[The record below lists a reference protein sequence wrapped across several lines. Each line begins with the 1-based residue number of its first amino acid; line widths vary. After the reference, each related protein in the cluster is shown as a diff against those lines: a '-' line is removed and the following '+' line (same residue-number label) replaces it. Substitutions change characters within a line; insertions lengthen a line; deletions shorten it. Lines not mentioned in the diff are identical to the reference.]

1 MENILIKLNRYFN
14 NNKYVL
20 GFIILVVILVLLVVK
35 TADKMRKTEGDSRKT
50 AISESVSNN
59 SITQNN
65 TVTNINTNSMKVD
78 SYNDIKNYVK
88 TKEDYI
94 KVFFNLCKQGK
105 KDLAYQMLSDDCKN
119 ILYPN
124 LDSFISSYYNA
135 IFKTDRNCSI
145 ISFKNNIYKVSY
157 LEDEITTGSDK
168 SLAIQD
174 YITVNSDGKIN
185 ISNFIKKENLDISSN
200 GQYFS
205 FKITERQVFVDYEI
219 YTVKIKNNTMADMY
233 FNDTVESNLYVK
245 NSKNAEFSI
254 NSSEYIDANY
264 YVPSNSEKNVNLKFN
279 VKYQSDNE
287 IVGMYFEN
295 IKIVNKEFYSAVSKD
310 SDGKVK
316 YEKTKTNYPEK
327 MNYIV
332 KFN

>member
-59 SITQNN
+59 TDTQNN
-65 TVTNINTNSMKVD
+65 SISNINTNSIKID
-78 SYNDIKNYVK
+78 NYNEIKNYTT

-94 KVFFNLCKQGK
+94 KVFFYLCKQGK
-105 KDLAYQMLSDDCKN
+105 KDLAYEMLSDDCKKV
-119 ILYPN
+119 LYPSLN
-124 LDSFISSYYNA
+124 SFINSYYNA

-157 LEDEITTGSDK
+157 LADEITTGSDK

-174 YITVNSDGKIN
+174 YVTVDSNGKIN
-185 ISNFIKKENLDISSN
+185 ISNFIRREDLDISSN
-200 GQYFS
+200 WQYFS
-205 FKITERQVFVDYEI
+205 FKITEKQVFVDYEI

-233 FNDTVESNLYVK
+233 FNDVAESNLYVK
-245 NSKNAEFSI
+245 NNKNADFSI
-254 NSSEYIDANY
+254 NSGEYIDANY
-264 YVPSNSEKNVNLKFN
+264 YVPSNSEKIINLKFN

-287 IVGMYFEN
+287 IVGMYFDN
-295 IKIVNKEFYSAVSKD
+295 IKIVNKEYYNAVSKD
-310 SDGKVK
+310 SNGKVI

>member
-20 GFIILVVILVLLVVK
+20 GFIILVVILILLVVK

-65 TVTNINTNSMKVD
+65 TVTNINANSMKVN
-78 SYNDIKNYVK
+78 SYNDINNYVK

-94 KVFFNLCKQGK
+94 KVFFNLCKQDK
-105 KDLAYQMLSDDCKN
+105 KNLAYQMLSDDCKN
-119 ILYPN
+119 ILYQN
-124 LDSFISSYYNA
+124 LDSFINSYYNA

-157 LEDEITTGSDK
+157 LEDEITTGSNK

-174 YITVNSDGKIN
+174 YITVDSNGKIN

>member
-1 MENILIKLNRYFN
+1 MEDILIKLNRYFN

-59 SITQNN
+59 SIAQNN
-65 TVTNINTNSMKVD
+65 TVTNINANSVKVN
-78 SYNDIKNYVK
+78 SYNDINNYVK

-94 KVFFNLCKQGK
+94 KVFFYLCKQGK
-105 KDLAYQMLSDDCKN
+105 KNLAYEMLSDDCKKV
-119 ILYPN
+119 LYPN
-124 LDSFISSYYNA
+124 LDSFINSYYNA

-185 ISNFIKKENLDISSN
+185 ISNFIKREDLDISSN

-205 FKITERQVFVDYEI
+205 FKIIEKQVFVDYEI

-233 FNDTVESNLYVK
+233 FNDVVESNLYVK
-245 NSKNAEFSI
+245 NNKNADFSI

-264 YVPSNSEKNVNLKFN
+264 YVPSNSEKNINLKFN
-279 VKYQSDNE
+279 VKYQSDN
-287 IVGMYFEN
+287 
-295 IKIVNKEFYSAVSKD
+295 
-310 SDGKVK
+310 
-316 YEKTKTNYPEK
+316 
-327 MNYIV
+327 
-332 KFN
+332 